1 MSDSVLKKF
10 GKYFLLDRIGEGG
23 MAEIFRARLAS
34 PGSSGRFV
42 VIKRIQ
48 GAYSNNNEFVQM
60 FRAEVQVTMRFT
72 HPNIVQ
78 LYESGEENGQQF
90 IAMELVEGRNLRQI
104 LSKISQKQQRVPV
117 AASCHMIE
125 QAAAGL
131 NYAHGFKDRITGEPL
146 NVVHRDVS
154 PQNILVSYDGNI
166 KVIDFG
172 IAKAATNGEA
182 TRAGVIKGKLSY
194 LSPEQVM
201 GEVLD
206 GRSDLFAL
214 GIVLWELLTG
224 KRLFVAEGDNEFQVL
239 KMIESCNSYVKP
251 PSSINPEVPKELD
264 ALVLQALSRDPK
276 KRFQTGEEMARA
288 LRKILAIH
296 FSDFGASDLS
306 TFVKK
311 LFHDLIVEDRKQL
324 QQLNSKAE
332 ELIALGSQIITKE
345 HSSGA
350 LATTAPRDATRVTNL
365 GNKFE
370 KSQITNAEKVEVA
383 IQPERQMKV
392 PSSRS
397 PVPGA
402 GSRPGGGPATPPPVK
417 RSHTQSQ
424 IRNPDPVGDSP
435 GMFTSILK
443 LAIAG
448 AVIAAAGIW
457 FKGQFLEKGESSGP
471 SRNLANTPVGAVAPP
486 STNAQAKTAR
496 MKLRFFP
503 DGNLSKTRATLN
515 SAHVDLADGSVPVAV
530 GEPLEF
536 VVDRPGF
543 VTFRKEFTV
552 KESDLV
558 DGKEYVLDV
567 KLEPMVYG
575 TLTLSTVPDL
585 ADVTIVSLDQ
595 GSSGNLQKSV
605 ILKTPIYQEK
615 LPVGNYR
622 VVIRNDLLNV
632 EKTFQ
637 IEVKQGDR
645 IVKNGIPLEAARNP
659 ASRR

>member
-60 FRAEVQVTMRFT
+60 FRGEVQVTMRFT

-90 IAMELVEGRNLRQI
+90 IAMELVEGRNVRQI

-117 AASCHMIE
+117 PASCHMIE

-131 NYAHGFKDRITGEPL
+131 NYAHAFKDRITGEPL

-172 IAKAATNGEA
+172 IAKAATNGDA

-201 GEVLD
+201 GESLD

-239 KMIESCNSYVKP
+239 KMIESCNSYVKA
-251 PSSINPEVPKELD
+251 PSTYNPEVPKELD

-276 KRFQTGEEMARA
+276 KRFQTGDDLARA

-296 FSDFGASDLS
+296 FSDFGSSDLS

-324 QQLNSKAE
+324 QQLNAKAE
-332 ELIALGSQIITKE
+332 DLIALGSQIVTKE
-345 HSSGA
+345 TLAPAHSA
-350 LATTAPRDATRVTNL
+350 IRDATRITNL

-383 IQPERQMKV
+383 IQPDRQMKIPV
-392 PSSRS
+392 NRGS
-397 PVPGA
+397 PAASPGA
-402 GSRPGGGPATPPPVK
+402 RSAPAVPPPVR
-417 RSHTQSQ
+417 RSQTQTQ
-424 IRNPDPVGDSP
+424 ISNPVPVSESNGIFA
-435 GMFTSILK
+435 GILK
-443 LAIAG
+443 LAVAG
-448 AVIAAAGIW
+448 AVMAAGGLW
-457 FKGQFLEKGESSGP
+457 FKGQFLQKNDPAGP
-471 SRNLANTPVGAVAPP
+471 SRSVATSVPVNPVVNPQGK
-486 STNAQAKTAR
+486 SAR
-496 MKLRFFP
+496 IKLRFFP
-503 DGNLSKTRATLN
+503 DGNLSRTRATIT
-515 SAHVDLADGSVPVAV
+515 SQPVDLAGGEFPVTV
-530 GEPLEF
+530 GDPLEL

-543 VTFRKEFTV
+543 VTYRKEFTV
-552 KESDLV
+552 KDTDLV
-558 DGKEYVLDV
+558 DGKDFNLDV

-595 GSSGNLQKSV
+595 GASGNLQKSV
-605 ILKTPIYQEK
+605 ILKTPIYREK
-615 LPVGNYR
+615 LPVGHYR
-622 VVIRNDLLNV
+622 VIIRNDLLNV

-637 IEVKQGDR
+637 IEVKQGDV

-659 ASRR
+659 AGKR

>member
-1 MSDSVLKKF
+1 
-10 GKYFLLDRIGEGG
+10 
-23 MAEIFRARLAS
+23 
-34 PGSSGRFV
+34 
-42 VIKRIQ
+42 
-48 GAYSNNNEFVQM
+48 
-60 FRAEVQVTMRFT
+60 
-72 HPNIVQ
+72 
-78 LYESGEENGQQF
+78 
-90 IAMELVEGRNLRQI
+90 
-104 LSKISQKQQRVPV
+104 
-117 AASCHMIE
+117 
-125 QAAAGL
+125 
-131 NYAHGFKDRITGEPL
+131 
-146 NVVHRDVS
+146 
-154 PQNILVSYDGNI
+154 
-166 KVIDFG
+166 
-172 IAKAATNGEA
+172 
-182 TRAGVIKGKLSY
+182 
-194 LSPEQVM
+194 
-201 GEVLD
+201 
-206 GRSDLFAL
+206 
-214 GIVLWELLTG
+214 
-224 KRLFVAEGDNEFQVL
+224 VAEGDNEFQVL

-251 PSSINPEVPKELD
+251 PSAFNSEVPKELD

-288 LRKILAIH
+288 LRKILALN
-296 FSDFGASDLS
+296 FSDFGAPDLS

-324 QQLNSKAE
+324 QQLNSKSE
-332 ELIALGSQIITKE
+332 ELIALGSQVITKE
-345 HSSGA
+345 HSSPSQ
-350 LATTAPRDATRVTNL
+350 TSIPRDATRVTNL

-370 KSQITNAEKVEVA
+370 KSQITNAEKVELA

-392 PSSRS
+392 PSSRGQG
-397 PVPGA
+397 PGA
-402 GSRPGGGPATPPPVK
+402 NARPGSGPATPPPVK
-417 RSHTQSQ
+417 KSHTQSQ
-424 IRNPDPVGDSP
+424 IRNPDPVRDSS
-435 GMFTSILK
+435 GIFASILK

-448 AVIAAAGIW
+448 GVIAVAGIW
-457 FKGQFLEKGESSGP
+457 FKGQFLEKDDSSGP
-471 SRNLANTPVGAVAPP
+471 SRSLANTPVAAVQPQNSNP
-486 STNAQAKTAR
+486 QTKNVR

-515 SAHVDLADGSVPVAV
+515 SAHIDVNEGHVFVGL

-552 KESDLV
+552 KETDLV
-558 DGKEYVLDV
+558 DGKDYVLDV

-595 GSSGNLQKSV
+595 GSSGNSQKSV

-622 VVIRNDLLNV
+622 VIIRNDLLNV

-659 ASRR
+659 AGRR